1 MTPNRLKL
9 VTTNMRGRC
18 FLQPKELHF
27 EQSIQEL
34 TTWNL
39 WKAAFNISEISLQI
53 FRGYLPQILLG
64 LFMDTLPYLSEIFRP
79 FKLCRLEN
87 FYFREVSQCNKQ
99 KITRD
104 TWKKNF

>member
-1 MTPNRLKL
+1 MTPNRLKF
-9 VTTNMRGRC
+9 VTTNMRGRS

-39 WKAAFNISEISLQI
+39 WKTAFNIFEISLHI

-64 LFMDTLPYLSEIFRP
+64 LFLDTLSHLSEIFRP